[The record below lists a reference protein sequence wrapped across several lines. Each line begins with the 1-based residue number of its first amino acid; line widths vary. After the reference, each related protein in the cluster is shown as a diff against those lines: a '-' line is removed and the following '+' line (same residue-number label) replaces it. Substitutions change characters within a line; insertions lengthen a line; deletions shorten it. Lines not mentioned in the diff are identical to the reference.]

1 MTHIEIIWGN
11 PNLTLGWCQLK
22 QRNREKIALTTGP
35 LKMSRGR
42 FRAPRLIEL
51 DSGAI
56 SHTTS
61 LRSVG
66 AAPDSNS
73 SALGGLFFFLYE
85 NLVLINGQGRG
96 GCLVWSTPPPPKPMM
111 VNNINMKGTMIQSWS
126 SCHIHVCGHTHE
138 RRGMALICD
147 TRAF

>member
-1 MTHIEIIWGN
+1 MGDGTWDHFEQSPHHGYWSWWYICMMNNTRLEKVNMHWSRVTTLGNGHWQHFFFLNMSHIEIIWGN

-51 DSGAI
+51 DSGTI

-73 SALGGLFFFLYE
+73 SALGGPFFFFIWKL
-85 NLVLINGQGRG
+85 
-96 GCLVWSTPPPPKPMM
+96 S
-111 VNNINMKGTMIQSWS
+111 VN
-126 SCHIHVCGHTHE
+126 
-138 RRGMALICD
+138 
-147 TRAF
+147 